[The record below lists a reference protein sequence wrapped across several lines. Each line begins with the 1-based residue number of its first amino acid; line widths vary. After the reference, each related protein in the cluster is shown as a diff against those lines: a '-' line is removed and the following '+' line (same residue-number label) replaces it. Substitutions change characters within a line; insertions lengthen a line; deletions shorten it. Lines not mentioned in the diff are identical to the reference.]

1 MESIFIFL
9 VITFSLFIN
18 FIVWGKP
25 ELFMKFLKKGQL
37 KEDKKSEYQKQIWN
51 FIESPNYIW
60 YVRFVS
66 LAIFSGTVYF
76 IVDYFQLV

>member
-1 MESIFIFL
+1 
-9 VITFSLFIN
+9 
-18 FIVWGKP
+18 
-25 ELFMKFLKKGQL
+25 MKFLKKGQL